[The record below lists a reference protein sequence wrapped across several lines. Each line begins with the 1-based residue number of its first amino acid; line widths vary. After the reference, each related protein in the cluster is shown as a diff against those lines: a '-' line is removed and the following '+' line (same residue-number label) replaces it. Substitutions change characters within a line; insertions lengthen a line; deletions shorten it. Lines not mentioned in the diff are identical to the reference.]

1 MSQTAWEQAVG
12 EIATYR
18 SVNRVSDRIPLDETF
33 NATIGDEAP
42 VRTVVDR
49 LTPAASKETRSDRV
63 DDALGEAE
71 RALAAARRHAAID
84 DALQAARKSLSERAN
99 DQSHSPKA
107 QQQAPARR
115 QAPRGPHL

>member
-1 MSQTAWEQAVG
+1 MRA
-12 EIATYR
+12 
-18 SVNRVSDRIPLDETF
+18 
-33 NATIGDEAP
+33 
-42 VRTVVDR
+42 VVDR

-63 DDALGEAE
+63 DDALSEAE
-71 RALAAARRHAAID
+71 RALAAARRRAAID